1 MVPVGPLECAGNV
14 CHLKEIE
21 VPEAGGCGHDF
32 ITSNLLV
39 QPMFRRSAV
48 CSCSASHLEGHLT
61 RPGVKA
67 KKIGK
72 GPKPKPA
79 LTAFLTLESSYGMRL
94 IG

>member
-1 MVPVGPLECAGNV
+1 
-14 CHLKEIE
+14 
-21 VPEAGGCGHDF
+21 
-32 ITSNLLV
+32 
-39 QPMFRRSAV
+39 MFRRRAV

-61 RPGVKA
+61 SPGVNA

-79 LTAFLTLESSYGMRL
+79 PTAFFTLGSSYGMRL